1 MADVRYTPI
10 GDLNRWKPWAGLEAE
25 PKLLWLGLY
34 TSQTALRC
42 VPGLWTGTIYGMSDD
57 SGLSP
62 NATLN
67 ALDVLVDRKLAAF
80 DQENRVARLTVLP
93 DTLARAHNDKAISGW
108 WTRFITIPAIPLR
121 DAHIPLLWKMV
132 QNGNCSPTMVTMW
145 AKTFGSISVPDH
157 VAPYQP
163 LRISDTG
170 TVVQP
175 SLFSSAGLPI
185 SKINNSG
192 GPRVLPGTSTGR
204 PDPDPDLDLDLDPD
218 PEGRPRLAL
227 VPSPSAQDVAKG
239 ARSAYAAEMFAAVEE
254 AGGASLG
261 LVAVKET
268 T

>member
-1 MADVRYTPI
+1 MADVRYTPL
-10 GDLNRWKPWAGLEAE
+10 GDLNRWKPWAQLEAD
-25 PKLLWLGLY
+25 PKLLWLALY

-67 ALDVLVDRKLAAF
+67 ALDKLVDRKLAEF
-80 DQENRVARLTVLP
+80 DQENRVARLTQLP

-108 WTRFITIPAIPLR
+108 WTRFITIPAVALR
-121 DAHIPLLWKMV
+121 DAHVPLLWRLVKS
-132 QNGNCSPTMVTMW
+132 GNCSPAMVTMW
-145 AKTFGSISVPDH
+145 GKTFGSIAVPSH
-157 VAPYQP
+157 LAPYQP
-163 LRISDTG
+163 LRSADTS
-170 TVVQP
+170 TAVQP
-175 SLFSSAGLPI
+175 SLFSPAGLPI
-185 SKINNSG
+185 NKNNNSG

-218 PEGRPRLAL
+218 PEARPHLSL
-227 VPSPSAQDVAKG
+227 VPSPDAPPGVQD
-239 ARSAYAAEMFAAVEE
+239 ARARYAAEMHAAVLE

-261 LVAVKET
+261 LVAAKET